1 MKLYLDKRTEA
12 QNMLV
17 CGAPGTRKSSL
28 LRSLAE
34 QAMERG
40 WPVIFTDLKRE
51 YVAEFYRPEVDYLFN
66 VSDDRCFHWRL
77 EQEFTDPV
85 GAKSLVSLLI
95 PHEEHSSPF
104 FLKGSRRILAHLFS
118 NWKLSTAQVKAAIGS
133 VKTLDPYL
141 DGSEHHGLITA
152 GGEITGGIMGNLNNA
167 LEALDLLPCEEGR
180 VPFSAYEWC
189 KQGKKRQGNIFL
201 ASSGN
206 DIEAQKGLQ
215 ALLLDL
221 LFLNMQSFQ
230 GPGMFIL
237 DEVGVFPQ
245 IPRLEPALNIQRSS
259 GNPIVLAFQNFSQLA
274 QTYGRDRK
282 DSILSSP
289 YTVLGLRMKA
299 KNATDLSELIAAAA
313 EVERTKESKSA
324 KWWDQKGHHSYSSER
339 TMVAP
344 VTAGQIGELADGA
357 GFLAQAGKIT
367 PVQLPYRAAKENQ
380 PKLIPRIW
388 PVWVPPVKPE
398 PKPKEE
404 KAASAPKE
412 EKPKRKYKSKYPEVE
427 LPI

>member
-1 MKLYLDKRTEA
+1 
-12 QNMLV
+12 MLV

-34 QAMERG
+34 QAMDRG

-51 YVAEFYRPEVDYLFN
+51 YVAEFYRPDVDYIFN
-66 VSDDRCFHWRL
+66 AADDRCCAWQL

-85 GAKSLVSLLI
+85 GAKSLVSLLV

-118 NWKLSTAQVKAAIGS
+118 NWKLSTSRVKAAIRS
-133 VKTLDPYL
+133 VKALDPYL
-141 DGSEHHGLITA
+141 AGSEHHDLITA

-167 LEALDLLPCEEGR
+167 LDALELLPLEEGR
-180 VPFSAYEWC
+180 VPFSAYAWA
-189 KQGKKRQGNIFL
+189 KQGASRKGNIFL
-201 ASSGN
+201 SSSAN

-221 LFLNMQSFQ
+221 LFLNMQSFP

-259 GNPIVLAFQNFSQLA
+259 GNPIILAFQNLSQLA
-274 QTYGRDRK
+274 ETYGRDKK

-289 YTVLGLRMKA
+289 YTVLGLRMRG
-299 KNATDLSELIAAAA
+299 KNSVELSELIAQSA
-313 EVERTKESKSA
+313 EVERIKETKSA
-324 KWWDQKGHHSYSSER
+324 KWWDSRGNHSYSSER
-339 TMVAP
+339 AMVSP
-344 VTAGQIGELADGA
+344 VTAGQITELEDGA
-357 GFLAQAGKIT
+357 GFLAQAGRIT
-367 PVQLPYRAAKENQ
+367 PVQLPYRAPKENE
-380 PKLIPRIW
+380 PKFIPRLW
-388 PVWVPPVKPE
+388 PPWV
-398 PKPKEE
+398 
-404 KAASAPKE
+404 AP
-412 EKPKRKYKSKYPEVE
+412 EKPAPQEKKSKREYKSPRYADVE

>member
-12 QNMLV
+12 QNVLV

-34 QAMERG
+34 QAMGRG

-66 VSDDRCFHWRL
+66 VADDRCFRWKMGD
-77 EQEFTDPV
+77 EFTDPV

-104 FLKGSRRILAHLFS
+104 FLKGARRILAHLFS
-118 NWKLSTAQVKAAIGS
+118 HWRLNIAKVKAAIRS
-133 VKTLDPYL
+133 VKALDPYL
-141 DGSEHHGLITA
+141 SGSEHHDLITA

-189 KQGKKRQGNIFL
+189 KQGKKRKGNIFL
-201 ASSGN
+201 SSSAN

-221 LFLNMQSFQ
+221 LFLNTQSFP

-259 GNPIVLAFQNFSQLA
+259 GNPIVLAFQNLSQLA
-274 QTYGRDRK
+274 QVYGRDRK

-289 YTVLGLRMKA
+289 YTVLGLRMRG
-299 KNATDLSELIAAAA
+299 KNAVELSELIAQAA
-313 EVERTKESKSA
+313 EVERVKESKSA
-324 KWWDQKGHHSYSSER
+324 KWWDSKAHHSYSSER
-339 TMVAP
+339 AMVSP
-344 VTAGQIGELADGA
+344 VTAGQITDLEDGA
-357 GFLAQAGKIT
+357 GYLAQAGKIT
-367 PVQLPYRAAKENQ
+367 PVQLPYRAAKKNQ
-380 PKLIPRIW
+380 PDFIPRVW
-388 PVWVPPVKPE
+388 PQWTAPEKPA
-398 PKPKEE
+398 P
-404 KAASAPKE
+404 ASQEA
-412 EKPKRKYKSKYPEVE
+412 KPKREYKSKYKDVQ